1 MNPPNNYD
9 LPMAS
14 SFTPCYGCTYI
25 GCELCDYSEERLL
38 ALDFAETKMR
48 ISSLITL
55 AVVKTAMTVNA

>member
-14 SFTPCYGCTYI
+14 SLTPCYGCTYT

-38 ALDFAETKMR
+38 ALDFAETKIK
-48 ISSLITL
+48 ISSLTTF
-55 AVVKTAMTVNA
+55 AGVKTAMTVSA